1 MGWSKCPSCKNG
13 TFKIEENAP
22 SNSPYKLIFVHCSSC
37 GTVVGVMDYL
47 NIGDLLLAQNRAL
60 KEIANT
66 LGVSVTLTT

>member
-13 TFKIEENAP
+13 TFTIEENVP
-22 SNSPYKLIFVHCSSC
+22 SGSPYKLIFVRCSSC
-37 GTVVGVMDYL
+37 GAVVGVMDYL

-66 LGVSVTLTT
+66 LGVSVSLTT